1 MRIIAIA
8 TQKGGTGKTTTAMHL
23 GVALA
28 RMGRV
33 VLAIDMDKQGS
44 LTKWFRVAG
53 EAEGRS
59 MAEVMGQERPGTLGL
74 ADVVMQTDEPNL
86 FLAPAHQL
94 LSVSDAVFV
103 SRTRR
108 EYVLQDAI
116 DQSGVNVD
124 YILIDTPPGLGHML
138 TNSLVAAGEVIVP
151 TRCNK
156 MDTEGIGLIW
166 STISMARDLKSY
178 TERPALNLVALLPT
192 FFRAG
197 VNVHEV
203 WLGALLR
210 MRHPDDEGQM
220 MPVAPVRVPQTTLF
234 EQASQGRDASLRTI
248 YDLDMTHPGSEA
260 YLEFARYIDG

>member
-1 MRIIAIA
+1 MRTIAVA
-8 TQKGGTGKTTTAMHL
+8 TQKGGTGKTTTVMHL

-28 RMGRV
+28 RMGRS

-44 LTKWFRVAG
+44 LTKWFRIQAN
-53 EAEGRS
+53 GRS
-59 MAEVMGQERPGTLGL
+59 MAEVVGQERGGTLGL
-74 ADVVMQTDEPNL
+74 ADVVLETDEPNL
-86 FLAPAHQL
+86 FVAPASEL
-94 LSVSDAVFV
+94 LAVSDAVFI

-108 EYVLQDAI
+108 EYVLLDALT
-116 DQSGVNVD
+116 QSGVDVD

-138 TNSLVAAGEVIVP
+138 TNSLVASDEVIVP

-156 MDTEGIGLIW
+156 MDTEGIGLVW
-166 STISMARDLKSY
+166 RTIALARDLKAY
-178 TERPALNLVALLPT
+178 TDRPDLKLAALLPT

-203 WLGALLR
+203 WLDAMIK
-210 MRHPDDEGQM
+210 MRHPDDEGRT

-248 YDLDMTHPGSEA
+248 YDLDPTHPGAEA
-260 YLEFARYIDG
+260 YYEFARYIDG